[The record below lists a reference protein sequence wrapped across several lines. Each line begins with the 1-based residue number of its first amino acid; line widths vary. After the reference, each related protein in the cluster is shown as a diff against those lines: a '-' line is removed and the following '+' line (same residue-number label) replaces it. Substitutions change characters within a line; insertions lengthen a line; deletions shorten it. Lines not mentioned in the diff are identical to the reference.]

1 MRLASNQLP
10 SDPQQNA
17 LAWLRME
24 NLKILIMRV
33 FTTAG
38 TRAIMIGI
46 ALGLAS
52 TSIKIMLGQDRS
64 YVGRD

>member
-1 MRLASNQLP
+1 
-10 SDPQQNA
+10 
-17 LAWLRME
+17 
-24 NLKILIMRV
+24 LKILIMRV

-46 ALGLAS
+46 ALGIAS
-52 TSIKIMLGQDRS
+52 TSIKILLGQDRS